1 MSKTLRELIEWL
13 KNMDEITLLE
23 RLDISS
29 EELAERFIDKVED
42 NFDDF
47 EQEMEEET
55 EEKE

>member
-1 MSKTLRELIEWL
+1 MSKTLREVIEWL

-29 EELAERFIDKVED
+29 EELAERFIDKIEND
-42 NFDDF
+42 FDDL

-55 EEKE
+55 EEE

>member
-29 EELAERFIDKVED
+29 EELAERFIDKIEND
-42 NFDDF
+42 FDDL

-55 EEKE
+55 EEE